1 MPAAP
6 RSQFVTITAW
16 LSLALA
22 LVGVLTG
29 LLQWAMFAA
38 SPAEQGLLDALTAG
52 GGSGLPLPPS
62 LLWVFDH
69 LGLLLLA
76 SLLSSV
82 LLAVASWGL
91 LQRRE
96 WGRFGFIV
104 LLAGGAL
111 LTLAGAFA
119 FDGLMGDLNAR
130 AGFDPGNVDPLLA
143 NLQATMRMAIYAAAL
158 LIGIL
163 HGAIVWKLCTPAVR
177 AEFH

>member
-1 MPAAP
+1 MPTAP

-29 LLQWAMFAA
+29 LLQAVMFIA
-38 SPAEQGLLDALTAG
+38 SPPDQGLLDALTAG
-52 GGSGLPLPPS
+52 GSGVALPPA
-62 LLWVFDH
+62 LVWVFDH

-96 WGRFGFIV
+96 WGRFGFIA

-111 LTLAGAFA
+111 LTFSGAFA
-119 FDGLMGDLNAR
+119 FDRLLADLNAQ
-130 AGFDPGNVDPLLA
+130 AGLDPASVDPLLA
-143 NLQATMRMAIYAAAL
+143 NLQAALRMAMYGAAL

-177 AEFH
+177 AEFR

>member
-29 LLQWAMFAA
+29 LLQAAMFIA
-38 SPAEQGLLDALTAG
+38 SPPDQGLLAALTAG
-52 GGSGLPLPPS
+52 GSGVALPPA
-62 LLWVFDH
+62 LVWMFEH
-69 LGLLLLA
+69 IGLLLLA

-96 WGRFGFIV
+96 WGRFGFIA
-104 LLAGGAL
+104 LLAGSAL

-130 AGFDPGNVDPLLA
+130 AGFDSANVDPLLA
-143 NLQATMRMAIYAAAL
+143 NLQAAMRMAIYAAAL

>member
-1 MPAAP
+1 
-6 RSQFVTITAW
+6 
-16 LSLALA
+16 
-22 LVGVLTG
+22 
-29 LLQWAMFAA
+29 MF
-38 SPAEQGLLDALTAG
+38 E
-52 GGSGLPLPPS
+52 
-62 LLWVFDH
+62 H
-69 LGLLLLA
+69 IGLLLLA

-96 WGRFGFIV
+96 WGRFGFIA
-104 LLAGGAL
+104 LLAGSAL

-130 AGFDPGNVDPLLA
+130 AGFDSANVDPLLA
-143 NLQATMRMAIYAAAL
+143 NLQAAMRMAIYAAAL

>member
-38 SPAEQGLLDALTAG
+38 SPADQGLLDALTAG
-52 GGSGLPLPPS
+52 GSGVALPPS
-62 LLWVFDH
+62 LLWMFDH

-104 LLAGGAL
+104 LLVGGAL

-119 FDGLMGDLNAR
+119 FDRLLADLNAR
-130 AGFDPGNVDPLLA
+130 AGLDPASVDPLLA
-143 NLQATMRMAIYAAAL
+143 NLQAAMRMAMYAAAL
-158 LIGIL
+158 LVGIL

-177 AEFH
+177 AEFR